1 MRLGIFG
8 GTFDPPHLGHMILA
22 AEASYQLQLER
33 LLWVLTPAA
42 PHKIGWPIS
51 ALEQRIELVM
61 AAIQQSPDFEI
72 SRVDIDR
79 QPPYYSEVTMQLLR
93 KIYPQADL
101 IFLMGGD
108 SLHDLPGWHDPVK
121 FIQGCSE
128 IGVMRRPGD
137 LIDLKTLESRLPGL
151 RDKIRFVEAP
161 LLEISA
167 RQIRERIASS
177 RPYRYYLLP
186 AVYELIKENHYYQD
200 LTTAG
205 SQN

>member
-8 GTFDPPHLGHMILA
+8 GTFDPPHLGHSILA
-22 AEASYQLQLER
+22 AEARYQLRLDR

-42 PHKIGWPIS
+42 PHKIGWAIS
-51 ALEQRIELVM
+51 PLEQRIALM
-61 AAIQQSPDFEI
+61 QSALQREPDFEI

-79 QPPYYSEVTMQLLR
+79 DPPYYSEDTMLSLR
-93 KIYPQADL
+93 KKYPQADL

-108 SLHDLPGWHDPVK
+108 SLHDLPTWHDPMR
-121 FIQGCSE
+121 FIESCSG

-137 LIDLKTLESRLPGL
+137 SIDLETLESDLPGL
-151 RDKIRFVEAP
+151 REKVHFVEAP

-167 RQIRERIASS
+167 RQIRERIASG

-186 AVYELIKENHYYQD
+186 AVYEMIKDKGYYRD
-200 LTTAG
+200 
-205 SQN
+205 